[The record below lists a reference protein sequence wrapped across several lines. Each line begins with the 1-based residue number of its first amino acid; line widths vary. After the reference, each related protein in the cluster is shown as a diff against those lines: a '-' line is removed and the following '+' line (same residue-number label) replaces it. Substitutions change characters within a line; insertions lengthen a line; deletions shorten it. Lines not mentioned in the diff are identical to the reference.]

1 MMRDIDCGKHAR
13 ARLWVGELPDIRSQ
27 CGLPIAQSFPAK
39 PMSRALSR
47 SVALEMMWP
56 TGPRWLYGLLGAT
69 YTPGHASALDVTICT
84 DEIPGEAF
92 QDALAF
98 SRNDVRMGL
107 LPEYGP
113 AVSAGLARRPG
124 ELQALGAGTL
134 DFNCAAHSE
143 IGSAVAVFR
152 TLAST
157 VLSVLATNQPVADD
171 QIVHLLRSQL
181 FSQEP

>member
-1 MMRDIDCGKHAR
+1 MREIDCGKHAR
-13 ARLWVGELPDIRSQ
+13 ARLWVGELPGIRSQ
-27 CGLPIAQSFPAK
+27 CGFPIAQSFPAK
-39 PMSRALSR
+39 PISGALSR

-69 YTPGHASALDVTICT
+69 FTPGHASALDVTICT
-84 DEIPGEAF
+84 DDIPGGAF
-92 QDALAF
+92 EDALIF

-113 AVSAGLARRPG
+113 AIATALARHPG

-157 VLSVLATNQPVADD
+157 VLSVLTAGQPVADD

-181 FSQEP
+181 FSHEPS

>member
-1 MMRDIDCGKHAR
+1 MREIDCGRHAR
-13 ARLWVGELPDIRSQ
+13 TRLWIGELPEIRSQ
-27 CGLPIAQSFPAK
+27 CDLPIAQSFPAEPISSAQSK
-39 PMSRALSR
+39 A
-47 SVALEMMWP
+47 VALEVMWP

-69 YTPGHASALDVTICT
+69 FTPGLGSALDVTICT
-84 DEIPGEAF
+84 DDVLGETF
-92 QDALAF
+92 ENALVF

-113 AVSAGLARRPG
+113 AVAAALARHPG

-152 TLAST
+152 TLTSAI
-157 VLSVLATNQPVADD
+157 LSVLTAELPVADD
-171 QIVHLLRSQL
+171 QIVQLLRSQL
-181 FSQEP
+181 FAQQP